1 MSLNLG
7 PGTRLRSAVCRTE
20 VIVVRADDPAVV
32 LECGGEP
39 MRPIASADERA
50 SDAAPRANLDGGTL
64 IGKRYGGPGDPVEV
78 LCTRPGAGTLSV
90 GGSVLGER
98 RAKALPASD

>member
-1 MSLNLG
+1 MTAPLAA
-7 PGTRLRSAVCRTE
+7 GTRLRSAVCSTE
-20 VIVVRADDPAVV
+20 VIVVRADPAAV

-39 MRPIASADERA
+39 MQPIATAGERVA
-50 SDAAPRANLDGGTL
+50 GAAPLAGLNGGTV
-64 IGKRYGGPGDPVEV
+64 IGKRYGAAGDPVEV